1 MGTGSHQGFGPGF
14 ATHAPAEG
22 PGLEAR
28 HGWQECEPFPDFPA
42 LPDPEQ
48 GMGTPEGDQAGDK
61 GHKFPSPRSL
71 PPVQGVDLVR
81 QVVAVMTIGM
91 LPILAPGQ
99 VWGKG
104 PSASPCF
111 LDPFSRDGL
120 GAEEFPSGMEEG
132 YSLRQ
137 KYQAQPKPL

>member
-61 GHKFPSPRSL
+61 GHSSRRRAASLQSRALTSSDRS
-71 PPVQGVDLVR
+71 
-81 QVVAVMTIGM
+81 
-91 LPILAPGQ
+91 
-99 VWGKG
+99 
-104 PSASPCF
+104 
-111 LDPFSRDGL
+111 
-120 GAEEFPSGMEEG
+120 
-132 YSLRQ
+132 
-137 KYQAQPKPL
+137 